1 MAPDLILGP
10 RAPFV
15 SRLRKPFVNLGQVD
29 FVTIRR
35 FLKFTVL
42 QASCGLNRF
51 WRSSLDVLGTWI
63 NAAVGIGALLWA
75 RRTLDTENRPPD
87 SGRFRWG
94 AAGLAAL
101 IGATGIA
108 HTLPTSISGAFRS
121 LGLAL
126 VGLLLG
132 NLTGR
137 ILGLQR
143 GLDTWGRNLSHHLP
157 GPTGKP
163 AGVPGALSIGVLL
176 ALNPLLIPSAVQD
189 GLEHR
194 WFGLALKAALDA
206 VALHA
211 WIRSLSPIRWS
222 LSLLMLAV
230 VLLWQ
235 ACWTAGAAALAGWLQ
250 TRGVSE
256 ALMTACSLLIL
267 CSAPAIAGVRR
278 AALANLLPTLVWI
291 PVLTHWLRGR

>member
-1 MAPDLILGP
+1 M
-10 RAPFV
+10 
-15 SRLRKPFVNLGQVD
+15 
-29 FVTIRR
+29 
-35 FLKFTVL
+35 
-42 QASCGLNRF
+42 
-51 WRSSLDVLGTWI
+51 LGTWI
-63 NAAVGIGALLWA
+63 NAVAGVGALLWA
-75 RRTLDTENRPPD
+75 RRPLGTKNQPPG

-108 HTLPTSISGAFRS
+108 NAFPTEMSGAIRY
-121 LGLAL
+121 LGIAL
-126 VGLLLG
+126 VGLVLG

-143 GLDTWGRNLSHHLP
+143 GLDAWGRNLSRHLP
-157 GPTGKP
+157 SPTGKP
-163 AGVPGALSIGVLL
+163 AGVPGALSIGALL
-176 ALNPLLIPSAVQD
+176 ALNPLLIPSAIQD

-206 VALHA
+206 VALQA

-235 ACWTAGAAALAGWLQ
+235 TCWTAGAAALAGWLQ

-291 PVLTHWLRGR
+291 PVLTHWLRGG

>member
-1 MAPDLILGP
+1 MSG
-10 RAPFV
+10 
-15 SRLRKPFVNLGQVD
+15 LRKPFVNLGQVD

-35 FLKFTVL
+35 FLKSTVL
-42 QASCGLNRF
+42 QAGCGLNRF
-51 WRSSLDVLGTWI
+51 QRPSPAVLGTWI

-75 RRTLDTENRPPD
+75 RRPLGTENRPPD

-94 AAGLAAL
+94 VAGLAAL

-108 HTLPTSISGAFRS
+108 HTLPTSMSGAFRS

-126 VGLLLG
+126 VGLVLG

-143 GLDTWGRNLSHHLP
+143 GLDAWGRNLSRHLP

-211 WIRSLSPIRWS
+211 WNRSLSPIRWS

>member
-1 MAPDLILGP
+1 
-10 RAPFV
+10 
-15 SRLRKPFVNLGQVD
+15 
-29 FVTIRR
+29 
-35 FLKFTVL
+35 
-42 QASCGLNRF
+42 
-51 WRSSLDVLGTWI
+51 
-63 NAAVGIGALLWA
+63 
-75 RRTLDTENRPPD
+75 
-87 SGRFRWG
+87 
-94 AAGLAAL
+94 
-101 IGATGIA
+101 
-108 HTLPTSISGAFRS
+108 
-121 LGLAL
+121 
-126 VGLLLG
+126 
-132 NLTGR
+132 
-137 ILGLQR
+137 
-143 GLDTWGRNLSHHLP
+143 
-157 GPTGKP
+157 
-163 AGVPGALSIGVLL
+163 VPGALAIGALL

-206 VALHA
+206 VALQA

-235 ACWTAGAAALAGWLQ
+235 TCWTAGAAALAGWLQ

-291 PVLTHWLRGR
+291 PVLTFWLRGR

>member
-1 MAPDLILGP
+1 M
-10 RAPFV
+10 
-15 SRLRKPFVNLGQVD
+15 
-29 FVTIRR
+29 
-35 FLKFTVL
+35 
-42 QASCGLNRF
+42 
-51 WRSSLDVLGTWI
+51 LGTWI

-75 RRTLDTENRPPD
+75 RRPLGTENRPPD

-108 HTLPTSISGAFRS
+108 HTLPTSMSGAFRS

-235 ACWTAGAAALAGWLQ
+235 ACWTAGAASLAGWLQ

>member
-1 MAPDLILGP
+1 M
-10 RAPFV
+10 
-15 SRLRKPFVNLGQVD
+15 
-29 FVTIRR
+29 
-35 FLKFTVL
+35 
-42 QASCGLNRF
+42 
-51 WRSSLDVLGTWI
+51 LGTWI
-63 NAAVGIGALLWA
+63 NAAAGVGALLWA
-75 RRTLDTENRPPD
+75 RRPLGRDYEPPG

-94 AAGLAAL
+94 AAGLATL
-101 IGATGIA
+101 IGGTGIV
-108 HTLPTSISGAFRS
+108 HTLPTPMSGAMQYLS
-121 LGLAL
+121 MAL

-143 GLDTWGRNLSHHLP
+143 GLDAWGRNLSSHLP
-157 GPTGKP
+157 VPTGKP
-163 AGVPGALSIGVLL
+163 TDVRGALSIGALL

-194 WFGLALKAALDA
+194 WVGLALKAALDA

-211 WIRSLSPIRWS
+211 WIRSLSPIPWS

-235 ACWTAGAAALAGWLQ
+235 TCWTAGAAALAGWLQ
-250 TRGVSE
+250 AQGIAD
-256 ALMTACSLLIL
+256 ALMTASSLLIL

-291 PVLTHWLRGR
+291 PALTFWLRGR